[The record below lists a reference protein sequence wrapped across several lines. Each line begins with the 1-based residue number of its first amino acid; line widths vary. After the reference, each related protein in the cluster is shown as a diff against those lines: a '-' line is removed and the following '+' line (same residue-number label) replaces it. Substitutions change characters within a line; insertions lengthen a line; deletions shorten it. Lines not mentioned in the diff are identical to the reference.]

1 MSNNK
6 YIINLTIEIIA
17 WALPIQK
24 SLPSIRSMFVH
35 VLSNKKFTVDSTTL
49 WLQKTMEIIVLGPF
63 LDSLASVKSTRKEC
77 NHVPIFASQKYEGK
91 KKLQWNN
98 FPIFYYTIKKYM
110 IIIFLSYPII
120 ILYTSIKKYKFYKY
134 ALIIQLN

>member
-1 MSNNK
+1 MSFVGIRHMFSVWLNFVQVLSNNK

-35 VLSNKKFTVDSTTL
+35 VLSNKKFYCRLNNSLITKNNGNNLSL
-49 WLQKTMEIIVLGPF
+49 LGPF
-63 LDSLASVKSTRKEC
+63 LNSLASVKSTRKEC

-91 KKLQWNN
+91 KNYN
-98 FPIFYYTIKKYM
+98 E
-110 IIIFLSYPII
+110 IIFSYFI
-120 ILYTSIKKYKFYKY
+120 IL
-134 ALIIQLN
+134 

>member
-1 MSNNK
+1 
-6 YIINLTIEIIA
+6 
-17 WALPIQK
+17 
-24 SLPSIRSMFVH
+24 
-35 VLSNKKFTVDSTTL
+35 
-49 WLQKTMEIIVLGPF
+49 MEIIVLGPF

-77 NHVPIFASQKYEGK
+77 NRVPIFASQKYEGK
-91 KKLQWNN
+91 KKITMKSFFHILL
-98 FPIFYYTIKKYM
+98 YYIKKYM